1 MAAVTQEELTA
12 LRTQIA
18 QLQENQADLRKEVDV
33 LKSSEAGLHAALV
46 DLQNAATIDPAGERL
61 KEVEDQLSTVPTSE
75 EFLHHLK
82 LMDTKLK
89 E

>member
-33 LKSSEAGLHAALV
+33 LKSSEAGLHAALA

-61 KEVEDQLSTVPTSE
+61 KEVEVCQRSLPRRSSSTIWTS
-75 EFLHHLK
+75 
-82 LMDTKLK
+82 
-89 E
+89 